1 MLNKPL
7 QKSALA
13 AAAFVA
19 LASGSA
25 SAATYSAGDLL
36 IGFVAGGGTGADT
49 TLVANLGSAAGYRDQ
64 TTDNLNVITLG
75 TQLSATFGST
85 WYDRTDL
92 YVSLLAARSSSPTSS
107 TQVNGDP
114 ARTLYASQPRLSVG
128 VLGTANSSIPSLS
141 NFNTPAVAM
150 VAVAT
155 RFSNAAVVDGT
166 WTIPDSAA
174 NTIDEFTR
182 PTDAV
187 SYGAYQD
194 SVEQTF
200 TAGTWGTI
208 GLAGSV
214 EAALDLYRNQARN
227 DIAGQVG
234 FGEPV
239 GPGTFEGTFTIN
251 QAGQVAFLSV
261 VPEPGSVLMLG
272 LAGLGGLLR
281 RRRA

>member
-1 MLNKPL
+1 MHLIQLK
-7 QKSALA
+7 KTTLA
-13 AAAFVA
+13 AAALVA
-19 LASGSA
+19 LTCGSA
-25 SAATYSAGDLL
+25 SAATYAAGDLL
-36 IGFVAGGGTGADT
+36 IGFVAAGGTGADT
-49 TLVANLGSAAGYRDQ
+49 TLVANLGSAAAYRDR
-64 TTDNLNVITLG
+64 TTDNLSVITLG

-85 WYDRTDL
+85 WYERSDL

-107 TQVNGDP
+107 TLVNGDP
-114 ARTLYASQPRLSVG
+114 ARTLYASQPRSAVG
-128 VLGTANSSIPSLS
+128 IVGEASSTIPSLS

-155 RFSNAAVVDGT
+155 RFSTSAVNGT
-166 WTIPDSAA
+166 WTIPDSLA

-182 PTDAV
+182 PTNPV
-187 SYGAYQD
+187 SYDAYQS

-200 TAGTWGTI
+200 SVGTWGTI

-227 DIAGQVG
+227 DIATQSG

-239 GPGTFEGTFTIN
+239 GPGTFEGTFTVD
-251 QAGQVAFLSV
+251 QSGQVAFLAA

-281 RRRA
+281 RRRH